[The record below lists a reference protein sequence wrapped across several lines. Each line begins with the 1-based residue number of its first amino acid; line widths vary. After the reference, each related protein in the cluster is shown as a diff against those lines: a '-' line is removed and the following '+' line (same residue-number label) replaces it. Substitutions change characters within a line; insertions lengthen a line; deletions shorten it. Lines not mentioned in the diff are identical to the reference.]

1 MKKKSSKNINNSDD
15 KVNSK
20 EENREEAFRAYFEI
34 VTKIVYTLNLISDR
48 NDMTRRLS
56 NNIDRALG
64 YDDEIV
70 TNNEKTANS
79 ANEVELLINS
89 LRSDVRKISNFKK
102 YNFNIERF
110 IFERE
115 LNLDERFI
123 LYSLLTYTIYGDS
136 MSAIS
141 IRRILEL
148 ITLNSDIYIN
158 KYHYFDS
165 KSKLMSSGIFSLSHE
180 PYPSGGSLH

>member
-89 LRSDVRKISNFKK
+89 LRSDVRKISN
-102 YNFNIERF
+102 
-110 IFERE
+110 
-115 LNLDERFI
+115 
-123 LYSLLTYTIYGDS
+123 
-136 MSAIS
+136 
-141 IRRILEL
+141 
-148 ITLNSDIYIN
+148 IYIDIFQISVIMILDKILIGGL
-158 KYHYFDS
+158 KYV
-165 KSKLMSSGIFSLSHE
+165 
-180 PYPSGGSLH
+180 